1 MDLFEK
7 RRKAFTLI
15 ELIIVI
21 AIIIII
27 SATAPMLSSGIIV
40 ERQVYNAATQI
51 QQDLLLVQNLAIT
64 HSSDNAARFRIR
76 FYPAQNRYVI
86 EASEDANLVTGKGKL
101 IKRQFTS
108 NIGFP
113 VYFGKSVPDSVT
125 FGNKSVP
132 STCSTLDINFN
143 NVGNPKMPGGAGHV
157 TLINST
163 GSKEIKVIVS
173 VIGRV
178 RIEWVKK

>member
-1 MDLFEK
+1 MGLFEK

-21 AIIIII
+21 AIIVII
-27 SATAPMLSSGIIV
+27 SAAAPMLSSGIIV

-108 NIGFP
+108 TVGFP
-113 VYFGKSVPDSVT
+113 LYFNKNVPDSVV
-125 FGNKSVP
+125 FGVSSVP
-132 STCSTLDINFN
+132 PKAYVDLSFN
-143 NVGNPKMPGGAGHV
+143 NVGNPFQGGGHIN
-157 TLINST
+157 LINKS
-163 GSKEIKVIVS
+163 GSKQVKVIVS
-173 VIGRV
+173 LIGRV

>member
-1 MDLFEK
+1 MGLFEK

-15 ELIIVI
+15 ELIIVV

-101 IKRQFTS
+101 IRRQFTS
-108 NIGFP
+108 TIGFP
-113 VYFGKSVPDSVT
+113 LFFGKNVPDSVV
-125 FGNKSVP
+125 FGVKSCP
-132 STCSTLDINFN
+132 PLSYLDVSFN
-143 NVGNPKMPGGAGHV
+143 NSGVPHTGGGH
-157 TLINST
+157 INIIT
-163 GSKEIKVIVS
+163 QNGTKQAQVIVS
-173 VIGRV
+173 IIGRV

>member
-1 MDLFEK
+1 MQN
-7 RRKAFTLI
+7 RKAFTLI

-21 AIIIII
+21 AIIIIL
-27 SATAPMLSSGIIV
+27 AGIGIPFTSNV
-40 ERQVYNAATQI
+40 IAERSLYNAAAQV
-51 QQDLLLVQNLAIT
+51 QQDILLIQNLAIT

-86 EASEDANLVTGKGKL
+86 EASEDANLVSGKGKL

-108 NIGFP
+108 TVGFP
-113 VYFGKSVPDSVT
+113 IYFGKSVPDSVT

-132 STCSTLDINFN
+132 ATTATIDLNFN

-178 RIEWVKK
+178 RIEWVKR

>member
-1 MDLFEK
+1 MQN
-7 RRKAFTLI
+7 RKAFTLI

-21 AIIIII
+21 AIIIILTGI
-27 SATAPMLSSGIIV
+27 AVPLSAGYIT
-40 ERQVYNAATQI
+40 ERNVYNAATQV

-76 FYPAQNRYVI
+76 FYPTQNRYVI

-108 NIGFP
+108 TVGFP
-113 VYFGKSVPDSVT
+113 LYFNKNVPDSVV
-125 FGNKSVP
+125 FGVKSCPP
-132 STCSTLDINFN
+132 SSYLDVSFN
-143 NVGNPKMPGGAGHV
+143 NSGVPHTGGGH
-157 TLINST
+157 INIIT
-163 GSKEIKVIVS
+163 QNGTKQAQVIVS
-173 VIGRV
+173 IIGRV